1 MGLFDRVFRPEKA
14 KESERALREAQ
25 GFFAA
30 LTAYRPAF
38 TSWDGA
44 IYEHDLVRSAIDA
57 RARHISKLK
66 IELVGSAKPKLQ
78 TKLRAG
84 PNQWQTWSQFMY
96 RTSTILD
103 ATNNCII
110 VPVFDDD
117 MIITGYIPVLP
128 HKTEVIQ
135 YQGEPWLKF
144 KFAHG
149 RTGAVKMQEA
159 AIMTKFQFEDDFFGS
174 TNGALDETM
183 KLIHIQNQGIEE
195 AVKNSATYRFMAQVA
210 NFSTADDLAKER
222 QRFTTKNLSAE
233 AEETGGILL
242 FPNTYTN
249 IKQIDQKAYTVDAQ
263 QRASI
268 NENVDRYFGVNMKI
282 MTNSANGDEMDAFY
296 NGGIEPFS
304 IQFSEAMSKAI
315 YSEQERN
322 RGNALVSTANRLQY
336 MSVSSKVSMAQQLG
350 DRGAI
355 MIDEIRELFN
365 YPPLPNGEGQ
375 RAPIRGE
382 YYMVGEETTNGTENQ
397 A

>member
-25 GFFAA
+25 GYFAA

-66 IELVGSAKPKLQ
+66 VELVGSAKPKLQ
-78 TKLRAG
+78 TKLRTG
-84 PNQWQTWSQFMY
+84 PNQWQTWSQFLY

-103 ATNNCII
+103 ATNTCII

-128 HKTEVIQ
+128 QKTEVID
-135 YQGEPWLKF
+135 YLGEPWLKF
-144 KFAHG
+144 HFAHR
-149 RTGAVKMQEA
+149 RTGAVKMSDA
-159 AIMTKFQFEDDFFGS
+159 AILTKFQYEDDFFGS
-174 TNGALDETM
+174 SNKALDETM

-195 AVKNSATYRFMAQVA
+195 AIKTSATYRFMAQVS
-210 NFSTADDLAKER
+210 NFSTTEDLAKER
-222 QRFTTKNLSAE
+222 GRFTQKNLSAD

-263 QRASI
+263 QRANI
-268 NENVDRYFGVNMKI
+268 NENVDRYFGVNAKVMS
-282 MTNSANGDEMDAFY
+282 NSANADELDAFF
-296 NGGIEPFS
+296 NGAIEPFS
-304 IQFSEAMSKAI
+304 IQFAEAMTKAI

-322 RGNALVSTANRLQY
+322 RGNALIATANRLQY
-336 MSVSSKVSMAQQLG
+336 MSVSARVSMAQQLG

-365 YPPLPNGEGQ
+365 YPPLPNGEGH

-382 YYMVGEETTNGTENQ
+382 YYMVGEEKTTNE
-397 A
+397 

>member
-1 MGLFDRVFRPEKA
+1 MGLFDRVFRPDKA
-14 KESERALREAQ
+14 KESEKALREAQ
-25 GFFAA
+25 GFFTA

-57 RARHISKLK
+57 RARHCSKLK
-66 IELVGSAKPKLQ
+66 IELVGAAKPKLQ

-96 RTSTILD
+96 RASTILD
-103 ATNNCII
+103 ATNTCVI
-110 VPVFDDD
+110 VPVFDAD

-128 HKTEVIQ
+128 HKTEVID
-135 YQGEPWLKF
+135 YRGEPWLKF
-144 KFAHG
+144 HFAH
-149 RTGAVKMQEA
+149 RHTGAVKMSEA
-159 AIMTKFQFEDDFFGS
+159 AILTKFQYEDDFFGS
-174 TNGALDETM
+174 SNSALDETM
-183 KLIHIQNQGIEE
+183 KLIHVQNQGIEE
-195 AVKNSATYRFMAQVA
+195 AVKNSATYRFMAQVS
-210 NFSTADDLAKER
+210 NFSTAEDLAKER

-242 FPNTYTN
+242 FPNTYAN
-249 IKQIDQKAYTVDAQ
+249 IKQIDQTAYTVDAQ
-263 QRASI
+263 QRANI

-282 MTNSANGDEMDAFY
+282 MTNSANGDELDAFY
-296 NGGIEPFS
+296 NGAIEPFS
-304 IQFSEAMSKAI
+304 IQFSEAMTKAI

-322 RGNALVSTANRLQY
+322 RGNALISSANRLQY
-336 MSVSSKVSMAQQLG
+336 MSVTAKVSMAQQLG

-365 YPPLPNGEGQ
+365 YPPLPNGAGQ

-382 YYMVGEETTNGTENQ
+382 YYMVGEETTNEQ
-397 A
+397 

>member
-1 MGLFDRVFRPEKA
+1 MGLFDKIFRPEKA
-14 KESERALREAQ
+14 KETEKALREAQ

-66 IELVGSAKPKLQ
+66 VELVGSAKPKLQ

-103 ATNNCII
+103 ATNTCII

-117 MIITGYIPVLP
+117 MIITGYIPILP
-128 HKTEVIQ
+128 HKTEIIEFN
-135 YQGEPWLKF
+135 GEPWLKF
-144 KFAHG
+144 HFAHR
-149 RTGAVKMQEA
+149 RTGAVKMSEA
-159 AIMTKFQFEDDFFGS
+159 AILTKFQYEDDFFGS
-174 TNGALDETM
+174 SNKALDETM

-195 AVKNSATYRFMAQVA
+195 AIKNSATYRFMAQVS
-210 NFSTADDLAKER
+210 NFSTAEDLAKER
-222 QRFTTKNLSAE
+222 GRFTQKNLSAD

-242 FPNTYTN
+242 FPNTYSN
-249 IKQIDQKAYTVDAQ
+249 IKQIEQKAYTVDAQ
-263 QRASI
+263 QRANI
-268 NENVDRYFGVNMKI
+268 NENVDRYFGVNAKI
-282 MTNSANGDEMDAFY
+282 MNNSANADELDAFF
-296 NGGIEPFS
+296 NGAIEPFS
-304 IQFSEAMSKAI
+304 IQFTEAMTKAI

-322 RGNALVSTANRLQY
+322 RGNALIATANRLQY
-336 MSVSSKVSMAQQLG
+336 MSVSARVSMAQQLG

-382 YYMVGEETTNGTENQ
+382 YYMVGEENTNG
-397 A
+397 

>member
-1 MGLFDRVFRPEKA
+1 MGLFERVFRPQKA
-14 KESERALREAQ
+14 KESEKALREAQ
-25 GFFAA
+25 GFFTA

-66 IELVGSAKPKLQ
+66 VELVGSANPKLQ
-78 TKLRAG
+78 TKLKTG
-84 PNQWQTWSQFMY
+84 PNQWQTWSQFLY

-103 ATNNCII
+103 ATNTCII

-128 HKTEVIQ
+128 QKTEVID
-135 YQGEPWLKF
+135 YLGEPWLKF
-144 KFAHG
+144 HFARR
-149 RTGAVKMQEA
+149 RTGAVEMRKA
-159 AIMTKFQFEDDFFGS
+159 AILTKFQYENDFFGS
-174 TNGALDETM
+174 SNKALDETM
-183 KLIHIQNQGIEE
+183 KLIHVQNQGIEE
-195 AVKNSATYRFMAQVA
+195 AVKNSATYRFMAQVS
-210 NFSTADDLAKER
+210 NFSTAEDLAKER
-222 QRFTTKNLSAE
+222 GRFTQKNLSAD

-263 QRASI
+263 QRANI
-268 NENVDRYFGVNMKI
+268 NENVDRYFGVNAKVMN
-282 MTNSANGDEMDAFY
+282 NSANADELDAFF
-296 NGGIEPFS
+296 NGAIEPFS
-304 IQFSEAMSKAI
+304 IQFTEAMTKAI

-322 RGNALVSTANRLQY
+322 RGNALIATANRLQY
-336 MSVSSKVSMAQQLG
+336 MSVSARVSMAQQLG

-382 YYMVGEETTNGTENQ
+382 YYMIGEETTNEQ
-397 A
+397 

>member
-1 MGLFDRVFRPEKA
+1 MGLFDKIFRPEKA
-14 KESERALREAQ
+14 QQSERALREAQ
-25 GFFAA
+25 GYFAA

-66 IELVGSAKPKLQ
+66 IELIGSANPKLQ
-78 TKLRAG
+78 TKLKAG
-84 PNQWQTWSQFMY
+84 PNQWQTWSQFLY

-103 ATNNCII
+103 ATNTCVI

-128 HKTEVIQ
+128 HKTEVID
-135 YQGEPWLKF
+135 YAGEPWLKF
-144 KFAHG
+144 RFAHR
-149 RTGAVKMQEA
+149 RTGAVEMRKA
-159 AIMTKFQFEDDFFGS
+159 AIMTKFQYEDDFFGS

-195 AVKNSATYRFMAQVA
+195 AIKNSATYRFMAQVN
-210 NFSTADDLAKER
+210 NFSTTEDLAKER
-222 QRFTTKNLSAE
+222 GRFTQKNLSAD

-249 IKQIDQKAYTVDAQ
+249 IKQIDQKTYTVDAE
-263 QRASI
+263 QRKSI
-268 NENVDRYFGVNMKI
+268 NENVEKYYGVNLKI
-282 MTNSANGDEMDAFY
+282 MTNSANGDELDAFY

-304 IQFSEAMSKAI
+304 IQFSETMSKAM
-315 YSEQERN
+315 YSETERN
-322 RGNALVSTANRLQY
+322 RGNALMATANRLQY
-336 MSVSSKVSMAQQLG
+336 MSVGAKVSMAQQLG

-382 YYMVGEETTNGTENQ
+382 YYMVGEETTNE
-397 A
+397 